1 MIGTRSAALGAAMI
15 VGFAAVAAAQQPAQQ
30 PAHQGH
36 EQQPAQQQTQ
46 QATGQA
52 GGGQGSKFMTYD
64 AAAKTVTLDITAAL
78 DNAQG
83 GFNFN
88 GGYNGNQTI
97 TVPQG
102 WTVNADV
109 KNKDFIP
116 HSAIIITEQKPLP
129 NAVETPDIPRAY
141 TSQLA
146 ASTGEDHM
154 AFKASK
160 PGNYFIY
167 CGIPGHGPSGMYIRF
182 VVSPDAKE
190 PTYTM

>member
-1 MIGTRSAALGAAMI
+1 MIGTRSAALGAAMV
-15 VGFAAVAAAQQPAQQ
+15 VGLAAVAAAQQPAQS
-30 PAHQGH
+30 PAK
-36 EQQPAQQQTQ
+36 QPAQQPTKQS
-46 QATGQA
+46 A
-52 GGGQGSKFMTYD
+52 GDPSKFMTYD
-64 AAAKTVTLDITAAL
+64 STAKTVTLDITAAL
-78 DNAQG
+78 DNSQG

-116 HSAIIITEQKPLP
+116 HSAFVITEQKPLP
-129 NAVETPDIPRAY
+129 NVVETPDIPRAY

-146 ASTGEDHM
+146 MNTGEDHM
-154 AFKASK
+154 SFKASK
-160 PGNYFIY
+160 AGNYFLY
-167 CGIPGHGPSGMYIRF
+167 CGVPGHGPSGMYIRF
-182 VVSPDAKE
+182 VVSPDAKV

>member
-15 VGFAAVAAAQQPAQQ
+15 VGFAAVAAGQQPTHQGHDQQPAQKPAQQ
-30 PAHQGH
+30 PA
-36 EQQPAQQQTQ
+36 
-46 QATGQA
+46 GQA
-52 GGGQGSKFMTYD
+52 SAGQGSKFMTYD
-64 AAAKTVTLDITAAL
+64 TTAKTVSLDITAAL
-78 DNAQG
+78 DHSQG

-116 HSAIIITEQKPLP
+116 HSAVIITEQKPLP
-129 NAVETPDIPRAY
+129 NEVETPDIPRAY

-146 ASTGEDHM
+146 MNNGEDRM
-154 AFKASK
+154 SFKASK
-160 PGNYFIY
+160 PGSYYIY

-182 VVSPDAKE
+182 VVSPDAQV